1 MDLLNLR
8 PLQIFHTVMRAGT
21 VSEAA
26 RQLNVTQP
34 AVSKML
40 KHLEQQV
47 GFALFNRHRGRLYP
61 SRDAE
66 QLYVEAERLFGHIES
81 LRDKIGG
88 LRESREGK
96 LAVAAIPT
104 IASSLMAHA
113 IGRFRES
120 RPLARIE
127 LRAHNSGQVLEALT
141 RQQVDMGFVH
151 GPVDDKHVSGEFMW
165 ETEIVC
171 LMPRNHPLAALDVVK
186 GVDLQRHPLIS
197 LAPMSPPSWLIR
209 EALTSAGLPATT
221 AIQTNLSG
229 AAYALVEAGAG
240 IALIDPLT
248 KLSNAH
254 PRLVVRPFRPAIRV
268 RTACLYSNFRALSR
282 LSVDFLDEVRATVA
296 EFATK
301 SPFIAPLP
309 KVSKR

>member
-1 MDLLNLR
+1 MDLVNLR
-8 PLQIFHTVMRAGT
+8 PLQIFHTVMRVGT

-26 RQLNVTQP
+26 RQHNITQP

-40 KHLEQQV
+40 KHMEQQV
-47 GFALFNRHRGRLYP
+47 GFALFKRHRGRLYP

-66 QLYVEAERLFGHIES
+66 QLYVEAERLFGHIEL

-88 LRESREGK
+88 LKESREGK
-96 LAVAAIPT
+96 VAIAAIPT
-104 IASSLMAHA
+104 IASSLMARA
-113 IGRFRES
+113 IARFRES
-120 RPLARIE
+120 RPLVRIE
-127 LRAHNSGQVLEALT
+127 LRAHTSGQVLEAVT

-151 GPVDDKHVSGEFMW
+151 GPVDDKHVSGELLW

-186 GVDLQRHPLIS
+186 GGDLRRQPLIS
-197 LAPMSPPSWLIR
+197 LAPMSPPSWLIG
-209 EALTSAGLPATT
+209 EALTSAGLPSTT
-221 AIQTNLSG
+221 VIQTNLSG
-229 AAYALVEAGAG
+229 AACALVEAGAG

-248 KLSNAH
+248 QLFNAH
-254 PRLVVRPFRPAIRV
+254 PRLVVRPFRPTIRI
-268 RTACLYSNFRALSR
+268 RTACLYSSFRALSI
-282 LSVDFLDEVRATVA
+282 LGVDFLDEVRATVT

-309 KVSKR
+309 KTSKR